1 MENTPIQKLNEL
13 KNKIETLFSK
23 DKLQEIQSTIA
34 SSIEETQEMVGSK
47 IDSEM
52 KKTLKGTM
60 QFINGAKSELE
71 GMQKKIK
78 KLMGGAP
85 RKSAGSK
92 KSPAKKKSAK
102 KAKSKT
108 SKK

>member
-23 DKLQEIQSTIA
+23 DKIQEIQSTIA

-92 KSPAKKKSAK
+92 KSPAKKKTAK

>member
-1 MENTPIQKLNEL
+1 MENTPIQKLNDL
-13 KNKIETLFSK
+13 KAKIETLFSK

-78 KLMGGAP
+78 KLMGGA
-85 RKSAGSK
+85 KAQK
-92 KSPAKKKSAK
+92 KTAKKVAK
-102 KAKSKT
+102 KVKAPAGKKKT
-108 SKK
+108 ARK

>member
-13 KNKIETLFSK
+13 KSKIETLLSK

-34 SSIEETQEMVGSK
+34 SSIEETQEKVGSK

-78 KLMGGAP
+78 KLLGGSKP
-85 RKSAGSK
+85 RKK
-92 KSPAKKKSAK
+92 TAK
-102 KAKSKT
+102 KAVKKAKAPAGKKKT
-108 SKK
+108 ARK